1 MLTALANSLG
11 VVRHDWTQQEVSDLF
26 ELPMNDLLFYA
37 HKIYRDN
44 FDPNQIQISSLL
56 SVKTGGCSEDCKYC
70 SQSAHY
76 NSGLEKEKLM
86 DIDEVLTKAKA
97 VKAQGHSRFCM
108 GAAWRSPKSKH
119 MAQLTKM
126 VSKVKDLGLE
136 TCMTLGMLDSK
147 QAQQLKVAGL
157 DYYNHNLDTSE
168 GYYSEVVTTRSY
180 QDRLD
185 TLEHVRDAGIKICCG
200 GIIGM
205 GESRADRVGLL
216 TTLANLPAQP
226 DSVPINRLV
235 PISGTPYENTKM
247 LDEIEFIKTVAVA
260 RIVMPKSY
268 VRLSAGRETM
278 PDSMQAICFFAGANS
293 MFAGEQLLTTP
304 NTGDKKD
311 KNLLDRLGL
320 NR

>member
-1 MLTALANSLG
+1 MSTALIKNLG
-11 VVRHDWTQQEVSDLF
+11 TVRQDWAQKEVGALF
-26 ELPMNDLLFYA
+26 RLPMNDLLFYA
-37 HKIYRDN
+37 HKVYRDN

-70 SQSAHY
+70 SQSARY
-76 NSGLEKEKLM
+76 DSGLAREKLM
-86 DIDEVLTKAKA
+86 DVKEVLTKAKA

-108 GAAWRSPKSKH
+108 GAAWRSPKPQH
-119 MAQLTKM
+119 MAQLVQM

-136 TCMTLGMLDSK
+136 TCMTLGMLDAA
-147 QAQQLKVAGL
+147 QAEQLKTAGL

-168 GYYSEVVTTRSY
+168 RYYSEVITTRSY

-185 TLEHVRDAGIKICCG
+185 TLSHVREAGIKTCCG

-235 PISGTPYENTKM
+235 PISGTPYEKNQI

-260 RIVMPKSY
+260 RILMPKSY

-278 PDSMQAICFFAGANS
+278 SDSMQALCFFAGANS

-304 NTGDKKD
+304 NVADKKD
-311 KNLLDRLGL
+311 ENLLGRLGL
-320 NR
+320 NT